1 MQGDDNMH
9 VAGVCSFFCAPV
21 GTFTAPSPRHPA
33 ARTFRHLF
41 PVDRRGHFVKMT
53 RMDTHFDPTPET
65 SPDLVEQERNV
76 RAAMLRGWR
85 RKCPHCGNGPMM
97 KAYLKVRDTCPV
109 CDQELHHHRADD
121 GPAYLTILIV
131 GHIMA
136 PLLIWVFTEFRPEP
150 MVLATSFTVGCVALS
165 LYLLPRL
172 KGAIVGLQWAKRLY
186 GFGPSS

>member
-1 MQGDDNMH
+1 
-9 VAGVCSFFCAPV
+9 
-21 GTFTAPSPRHPA
+21 
-33 ARTFRHLF
+33 
-41 PVDRRGHFVKMT
+41 
-53 RMDTHFDPTPET
+53 MDTQFDPTPGMPVDT
-65 SPDLVEQERNV
+65 AEQERNV
-76 RAAMLRGWR
+76 RTAMLRGWR

-186 GFGPSS
+186 GFGPSA